1 MVDNSCIIDI
11 YLAFKSED
19 CIVIKKILIGC
30 SIFFVVLMIIGGLAS
45 EDTTSES
52 VVPAQPEVKQTKPMP
67 SEPKEAAP
75 QQESVEAKAE
85 AADENKLTDAKKA
98 EIVAYFKSDEEP
110 SVEDALFPSSTLSL
124 GMHNDGSSRD
134 GFAEYACQILQ
145 SEFDVDVNEL
155 VIVNI
160 IDIDKLVRTDK
171 WVDIGKANCT

>member
-1 MVDNSCIIDI
+1 M
-11 YLAFKSED
+11 
-19 CIVIKKILIGC
+19 IKKILIGC
-30 SIFFVVLMIIGGLAS
+30 GIFFVVLMIIGGLAS

-110 SVEDALFPSSTLSL
+110 SVKDALFPYSTLSL

-134 GFAEYACQILQ
+134 GFAKYACQILQ
-145 SEFDVDVNEL
+145 SEFNVKET

-160 IDIDKLVRTDK
+160 IDIDKLVFADK
-171 WVDIGKANCT
+171 WEKLGKANCIY

>member
-1 MVDNSCIIDI
+1 M
-11 YLAFKSED
+11 
-19 CIVIKKILIGC
+19 IKKILIGC
-30 SIFFVVLMIIGGLAS
+30 GIFFVVLMIIGGLAS

-52 VVPAQPEVKQTKPMP
+52 VVPAQPEVKQTEPMP
-67 SEPKEAAP
+67 SEPKEATP

>member
-1 MVDNSCIIDI
+1 M
-11 YLAFKSED
+11 
-19 CIVIKKILIGC
+19 IKKILIGC
-30 SIFFVVLMIIGGLAS
+30 GIFFVVLMIIGGLAS

-52 VVPAQPEVKQTKPMP
+52 VVPAQPEVKQTEPMP

-110 SVEDALFPSSTLSL
+110 SVEDAVFPSSTLSL

-134 GFAEYACQILQ
+134 GFAKYACQILQ
-145 SEFDVDVNEL
+145 SEFGVNEL
-155 VIVNI
+155 VTVSI
-160 IDIDKLVRTDK
+160 IDIDKLVFADK
-171 WVDIGKANCT
+171 WEKLGKANCI

>member
-1 MVDNSCIIDI
+1 M
-11 YLAFKSED
+11 
-19 CIVIKKILIGC
+19 IKKILIGC
-30 SIFFVVLMIIGGLAS
+30 GIFFVVLMIIGGLAS

-52 VVPAQPEVKQTKPMP
+52 VVPAQPEVKQTEPIP

>member
-1 MVDNSCIIDI
+1 
-11 YLAFKSED
+11 
-19 CIVIKKILIGC
+19 
-30 SIFFVVLMIIGGLAS
+30 MIIGGLAS

-52 VVPAQPEVKQTKPMP
+52 VVPAQPEVKQTEPMP

>member
-1 MVDNSCIIDI
+1 M
-11 YLAFKSED
+11 
-19 CIVIKKILIGC
+19 IKKILIGC
-30 SIFFVVLMIIGGLAS
+30 GIFFVVLMIIGGLAS

-52 VVPAQPEVKQTKPMP
+52 VVPAQPEVKQTEPMP

-145 SEFDVDVNEL
+145 SEFDVNVNEL

>member
-1 MVDNSCIIDI
+1 M
-11 YLAFKSED
+11 
-19 CIVIKKILIGC
+19 IKKILIGC
-30 SIFFVVLMIIGGLAS
+30 GIFFVVLMIIGGLAS

-52 VVPAQPEVKQTKPMP
+52 VVPAQPEVKQTEPMP

-110 SVEDALFPSSTLSL
+110 SVADALFPNSTLKL
-124 GMHNDGSSRD
+124 GMHNDGSNRD
-134 GFAEYACQILQ
+134 GFAKYACQILQ
-145 SEFDVDVNEL
+145 SDFDVDVNEL

>member
-1 MVDNSCIIDI
+1 M
-11 YLAFKSED
+11 
-19 CIVIKKILIGC
+19 IKKILIGC
-30 SIFFVVLMIIGGLAS
+30 GIFFVVLMIIGGLAS

-52 VVPAQPEVKQTKPMP
+52 VVPAQPEVKQTEPMP

-110 SVEDALFPSSTLSL
+110 SVEDALFSSSTLSL

-134 GFAEYACQILQ
+134 GFAKYACQILQ
-145 SEFDVDVNEL
+145 SEFGVTEL
-155 VIVNI
+155 VTVNI
-160 IDIDKLVRTDK
+160 IDIDKLVFADK
-171 WVDIGKANCT
+171 WEKLGKANCIY

>member
-1 MVDNSCIIDI
+1 M
-11 YLAFKSED
+11 
-19 CIVIKKILIGC
+19 IKKILIGC
-30 SIFFVVLMIIGGLAS
+30 GIFFVVLMIIGGLAS
-45 EDTTSES
+45 EDTTPE
-52 VVPAQPEVKQTKPMP
+52 AAEATATEVKQTALMP
-67 SEPKEAAP
+67 PEPKEAAP

-110 SVEDALFPSSTLSL
+110 SVKDALFPYSTLSL

-134 GFAEYACQILQ
+134 GFAKYACQILQ

>member
-1 MVDNSCIIDI
+1 M
-11 YLAFKSED
+11 
-19 CIVIKKILIGC
+19 IKKILIGC
-30 SIFFVVLMIIGGLAS
+30 GIFFVVLMIIGGLAS
-45 EDTTSES
+45 EDATSES
-52 VVPAQPEVKQTKPMP
+52 VVPAQPEVKQTEPMP

-110 SVEDALFPSSTLSL
+110 SVEDALFPYSTLSL

-134 GFAEYACQILQ
+134 GFAKYACQILQ
-145 SEFDVDVNEL
+145 SEFNVKET

-160 IDIDKLVRTDK
+160 IDIDKLVFADK
-171 WVDIGKANCT
+171 WEKLGKANCI